1 MKDARVKKP
10 DIVGWIFFGML
21 FSVIL
26 IFLLYRSLNLLDQ
39 SQGSS
44 AAAWTQAVG
53 SILAILATIVTVYIQ
68 NRNEIMREIISKK
81 ENRLEKLKFM
91 LVIFSKSLKD
101 CKNVASAIRSREAIW
116 DLKIKY
122 LVEQRDRLS
131 SIPVFDI
138 PQASLYSC
146 VSGLITSLQLAEVSV
161 NALKAREKIEIQ
173 LSDEF
178 YDAIELTLHNA
189 ADIARGSLKNT
200 LKVYCHESG
209 LPQTSVLE
217 ELGIIA
223 EDFMQPS
230 VPSFLSDLKK
240 IRPDG
245 YQTIADEL
253 T

>member
-1 MKDARVKKP
+1 MSDTRGKKP
-10 DIVGWIFFGML
+10 DIVGRIFFGML
-21 FSVIL
+21 FLAVL
-26 IFLLYRSLNLLDQ
+26 IFLLYRSLNLLNECVVNN
-39 SQGSS
+39 

-53 SILAILATIVTVYIQ
+53 SILAILATIVAVYIQ
-68 NRNEIMREIISKK
+68 NRNEIMREILSEK

-91 LVIFSKSLKD
+91 LLIFSKTLKD

-116 DLKIKY
+116 DLEFKY
-122 LVEQRDRLS
+122 LVEQRNRLS

-161 NALKAREKIEIQ
+161 NALKAHEKMETQ
-173 LSDEF
+173 LSDKF
-178 YDAIELTLHNA
+178 YDAMELSLHTA
-189 ADIARGSLKNT
+189 ADIARSSLKNT
-200 LKVYCHESG
+200 LKAYCHDSG

-223 EDFMQPS
+223 EDFMEPS
-230 VPSFLSDLKK
+230 VPSFLGDLKK

-245 YQTIADEL
+245 YQTNADKL